1 MIWFNIKLNAPM
13 ILDDSQELTNKV
25 RELLGTVDALYTGS
39 HEFNELGLTL
49 EDTVWEH
56 YEKWETDLLTK
67 GQEKNSYKL
76 TNHELLVFKTH
87 EDETVIQIKGHD
99 LPAWYVKNIATNLRE
114 L

>member
-1 MIWFNIKLNAPM
+1 MIWFNMKLNVPM

-25 RELLGTVDALYTGS
+25 RELLGTNDALYTGS
-39 HEFNELGLTL
+39 HEINELGLTL

-56 YEKWETDLLTK
+56 YEKWETDLLTN

-87 EDETVIQIKGHD
+87 EDETVIQIKD
-99 LPAWYVKNIATNLRE
+99 YELPAWYIKNTSTRID
-114 L
+114 